1 MMCQNICIP
10 AVHEMQWLWPYHNPS
25 SQMHLQ
31 GLSERKG
38 KKKRKKKLNL
48 FGIHHVVRMLNSDTA
63 KNFDWNNRTR
73 DDEMEI
79 T

>member
-1 MMCQNICIP
+1 MMKTEKKKKTQKRVMMCQNICIP

-38 KKKRKKKLNL
+38 KKRKEKK
-48 FGIHHVVRMLNSDTA
+48 S
-63 KNFDWNNRTR
+63 
-73 DDEMEI
+73 
-79 T
+79 

>member
-1 MMCQNICIP
+1 MMKTEKKKKTQKRVMMCQNICIP

-38 KKKRKKKLNL
+38 KKKKKKKVEFIWNPLCKLNVKL
-48 FGIHHVVRMLNSDTA
+48 RHGQKF
-63 KNFDWNNRTR
+63 
-73 DDEMEI
+73 
-79 T
+79 